1 MSSSCTNRRGAAGLA
16 SRRLAGVIPPVPPLA
31 RAAARPLS
39 PRLSA
44 PVVSRLASDPRVLVP
59 RASSRSRSLFQS
71 IQIFEFKPP
80 SLARRVRRVARPS
93 RRVSRRRVSRR
104 RVARARRPVGR
115 VVVVVASP
123 SSSSSSSP
131 SIDRSIA
138 SRRRVAARSAA
149 RARRRDV
156 LVAASRVARGARRGR
171 ARSNARRAV
180 ECAYSNASTR
190 HREHR
195 DKPRSRSG
203 LWTSRGVARGDAPE
217 FDAMDSCVPPPPRP
231 NCDCGA
237 RDATRRDATR
247 RDATRARRAGRG
259 SRLTSRVVGIS
270 TARGARGD
278 GARRDG
284 DVEARCERAKTDGCG
299 DRARAQRCACRR
311 R

>member
-39 PRLSA
+39 PRVSA

-149 RARRRDV
+149 RARLPRRPRR
-156 LVAASRVARGARRGR
+156 RVAR
-171 ARSNARRAV
+171 
-180 ECAYSNASTR
+180 
-190 HREHR
+190 
-195 DKPRSRSG
+195 
-203 LWTSRGVARGDAPE
+203 
-217 FDAMDSCVPPPPRP
+217 
-231 NCDCGA
+231 
-237 RDATRRDATR
+237 
-247 RDATRARRAGRG
+247 
-259 SRLTSRVVGIS
+259 
-270 TARGARGD
+270 
-278 GARRDG
+278 
-284 DVEARCERAKTDGCG
+284 
-299 DRARAQRCACRR
+299 RARAAARTRAIERASCGRMRVFERVNAPSRTSR
-311 R
+311 